1 MQYELYHAKFMLIIS
16 PQFILSENFF
26 DFLDVNKEKLMK
38 SRIIMILFGLWVVIL
53 SKPLKA
59 ETDLTELV
67 KLVQPAV
74 ATVVAYDVD
83 SNVANIGT
91 GFFVNK
97 SGHLIT
103 NYHVLV
109 GKFGAEI
116 KTADGSTYPIKA
128 VVAENQS
135 TDLVKVLVDI
145 PPAKIRWIEVSRE
158 MPPVAQRVMVVGSP
172 MGLEQSVSDGIV
184 SSVREIPGIGVFFQ
198 MSAPISPGS
207 SGSPVVNMKGQVVG
221 VASFQFVQGQNLN
234 FAISGKSI
242 LDLKSNKSALTLSE
256 WTYRI
261 SNQKPKLAGELCRKG
276 FSFSVNGQDQKALQ
290 YFKKATEKDPDSTTA
305 WYGLGYCY
313 AGKNSH
319 DDAIQA
325 YKEAI
330 RTDPTN
336 EISHFHLGNYY
347 HKIGRKDEAIESY
360 KKVLSINPNFEAAH
374 FNLGIIYSEIGQLI
388 DGKEAFQNVVRIN
401 PAATKAYYNIGISY
415 SKLGQYQEAITAY
428 KRAIETNPEFV
439 EAYFNLGLIFGEIG
453 QSSSQMQAFK
463 QAIRINPD
471 FVPAHYAI
479 GRAYLDQGDKA
490 AALDQYKILKKL
502 DEDIA
507 NHLFDEIYK

>member
-1 MQYELYHAKFMLIIS
+1 
-16 PQFILSENFF
+16 
-26 DFLDVNKEKLMK
+26 MK
-38 SRIIMILFGLWVVIL
+38 SRTIMILFSLWVVIL

-67 KLVQPAV
+67 KVVQPSV

-91 GFFVNK
+91 GFFVNNN
-97 SGHLIT
+97 GHLIT

-109 GKFGAEI
+109 GKFRAEI
-116 KTADGSTYPIKA
+116 KTADGSTYPIKS
-128 VVAENQS
+128 VVAENQA
-135 TDLVKVLVDI
+135 TDLIKVLVDI
-145 PPAKIRWIEVSRE
+145 PPEKVQWIEVSEE

-172 MGLEQSVSDGIV
+172 MGLEQSVS
-184 SSVREIPGIGVFFQ
+184 SVREIPGIGIFFQ

-207 SGSPVVNMKGQVVG
+207 SGSPVVNMEGQVVG
-221 VASFQFVQGQNLN
+221 VASFQFLQGQNLN

-242 LDLKSNKSALTLSE
+242 LDLKTNKPGQTLSE

-261 SNQKPKLAGELCRKG
+261 SNQKPRLAGELCRKG
-276 FSFSVNGQDQKALQ
+276 FSFSINGQNQKALQ
-290 YFKKATEKDPDSTTA
+290 YFKKATENDPNNTTA

-313 AGKNSH
+313 AGKDSH
-319 DDAIQA
+319 NDAIKA
-325 YKEAI
+325 YKQAI

-347 HKIGRKDEAIESY
+347 YKIGRYDEAIESY
-360 KKVLSINPNFEAAH
+360 KKVVGINPDFEAAH

-388 DGKEAFQNVVRIN
+388 DGKEAFQNVARIN
-401 PAATKAYYNIGISY
+401 PAATKAHYNIGVSY
-415 SKLGQYQEAITAY
+415 AKLGHYQEAIDAY
-428 KRAIETNPEFV
+428 NKAVDINPEFV
-439 EAYFNLGLIFGEIG
+439 EAYFNLGVIFGELG
-453 QSSSQMQAFK
+453 LSKDQMEAFK

-471 FVPAHYAI
+471 FAPGHFAI
-479 GRAYLDQGDKA
+479 GHMYLNQGDKA

-502 DEDIA
+502 DIDFA
-507 NHLFDEIYK
+507 DQLFEEIYH

>member
-1 MQYELYHAKFMLIIS
+1 M
-16 PQFILSENFF
+16 N
-26 DFLDVNKEKLMK
+26 
-38 SRIIMILFGLWVVIL
+38 SRIIMVLISLWVVVL

-67 KLVQPAV
+67 KVVQPSV

-91 GFFVNK
+91 GFFINNN
-97 SGHLIT
+97 GYLIT

-116 KTADGSTYPIKA
+116 KTADGSPYPIKS
-128 VVAENQS
+128 VVAENQA
-135 TDLVKVLVDI
+135 TDLIKVLVDI
-145 PPAKIRWIEVSRE
+145 PPEKVQWIEVSKE

-184 SSVREIPGIGVFFQ
+184 SSVREIPGIGIFFQ

-207 SGSPVVNMKGQVVG
+207 SGSPVVNMEGQVVG
-221 VASFQFVQGQNLN
+221 VASFQFLQGQNLN

-242 LDLKSNKSALTLSE
+242 LDLKTNKPGRTLSE

-261 SNQKPKLAGELCRKG
+261 SNHKPRLAGELCRKG

-290 YFKKATEKDPDSTTA
+290 YFKKATENDPNSTTA
-305 WYGLGYCY
+305 WYGLGYCL
-313 AGKNSH
+313 AGKNSQN
-319 DDAIQA
+319 DAIEA
-325 YKEAI
+325 YKQAI

-336 EISHFHLGNYY
+336 EISYFHLGNYY
-347 HKIGRKDEAIESY
+347 HKLGRSDEAIESY
-360 KKVLSINPNFEAAH
+360 KKVVRMNPDFETAH

-401 PAATKAYYNIGISY
+401 PAATKAYYNIGLSY
-415 SKLGQYQEAITAY
+415 SRLGQYPQAIDAY
-428 KRAIETNPEFV
+428 KKAVEINPEFV
-439 EAYFNLGLIFGEIG
+439 EAYFNLGLIFGELG
-453 QSSSQMQAFK
+453 RSRDQMEAFK
-463 QAIRINPD
+463 QAIRVNPD
-471 FVPAHYAI
+471 FAPAHYAI
-479 GRAYLDQGDKA
+479 GQAYLNRGDKA

-502 DEDIA
+502 DIDFA
-507 NHLFDEIYK
+507 NQLFEEIYG

>member
-1 MQYELYHAKFMLIIS
+1 
-16 PQFILSENFF
+16 
-26 DFLDVNKEKLMK
+26 
-38 SRIIMILFGLWVVIL
+38 MILISLWVVIL

-67 KLVQPAV
+67 KVVQPSV

-91 GFFVNK
+91 GFFVNNN
-97 SGHLIT
+97 GHLIT

-116 KTADGSTYPIKA
+116 KTADGSTYPIKS
-128 VVAENQS
+128 VVAENQA
-135 TDLVKVLVDI
+135 TDLIKVLVDI
-145 PPAKIRWIEVSRE
+145 PPEKVRWIEVSEE

-184 SSVREIPGIGVFFQ
+184 SSVREIPGIGIFFQ

-207 SGSPVVNMKGQVVG
+207 SGSPVVNMEGRVVG
-221 VASFQFVQGQNLN
+221 VASFQFLQGQNLN

-242 LDLKSNKSALTLSE
+242 LDLKTNNPGQTLSQ

-261 SNQKPKLAGELCRKG
+261 SNQKPRLAGELCRKG

-290 YFKKATEKDPDSTTA
+290 YFKRATENDPNSTTA
-305 WYGLGYCY
+305 WYGLGYCL
-313 AGKNSH
+313 AGKNSQN
-319 DDAIQA
+319 DAIEA
-325 YKEAI
+325 YKQAI

-336 EISHFHLGNYY
+336 EISYFHLGNYY
-347 HKIGRKDEAIESY
+347 RKLGRNDEAIESY
-360 KKVLSINPNFEAAH
+360 KKVVSMNPDFEAAY

-401 PAATKAYYNIGISY
+401 PAATKAHYNIGISY
-415 SKLGQYQEAITAY
+415 TKLGQYQEAIDAY
-428 KRAIETNPEFV
+428 KKAIDNTPEFV
-439 EAYFNLGLIFGEIG
+439 EAYFNLGIIFGKLD
-453 QSSSQMQAFK
+453 QSRDQMEAFK

-471 FVPAHYAI
+471 FAPAHYAI
-479 GRAYLDQGDKA
+479 GQTYLNRGDKA

-502 DEDIA
+502 DIDFA
-507 NHLFDEIYK
+507 NQLFEEIYG